1 MFNISEAII
10 VFLCVFVTVNLT
22 HFIISLL
29 KFNYDD
35 AEVYFKMIVFGVII
49 LILLIMIYN

>member
-1 MFNISEAII
+1 MFNINEAII